1 MPQRA
6 PKPEPLKRRRAGGVR
21 GVTAEWIRAPSAALE
36 RAEVERLLVRLCGSD
51 PVLLGRAIAA
61 ALPDETRSATL
72 ASIYRAEGA
81 VRAATA
87 GRATKL
93 AGVAAN

>member
-1 MPQRA
+1 VGDIDDALLRPGRCFA
-6 PKPEPLKRRRAGGVR
+6 NVR
-21 GVTAEWIRAPSAALE
+21 FRALE

-51 PVLLGRAIAA
+51 PVPLGRAIAA
-61 ALPDETRSATL
+61 ALPDETRSASL

-81 VRAATA
+81 VRAAATAA